1 MTYWNEKG
9 KYQKAYD
16 YFYKKLVPSSGKASN
31 KWGEMLRVLS
41 NVYYRRHNDGDDY
54 DDFLENRGES
64 QGFFQNNKNM
74 PEVQRKKV
82 ESLLNK
88 FWDYDNKLEEAVN
101 YVLKELMLHMSKDN
115 KIWNPET
122 NRLVN
127 IDSRTG
133 LRALKLL
140 GCKLKYTCE

>member
-1 MTYWNEKG
+1 MII
-9 KYQKAYD
+9 
-16 YFYKKLVPSSGKASN
+16 
-31 KWGEMLRVLS
+31 
-41 NVYYRRHNDGDDY
+41 
-54 DDFLENRGES
+54 
-64 QGFFQNNKNM
+64 
-74 PEVQRKKV
+74 
-82 ESLLNK
+82 
-88 FWDYDNKLEEAVN
+88 NKLEEAVN

-127 IDSRTG
+127 IDSPTG